1 MTFGR
6 FPSAWAPVLSAER
19 SNDDA
24 QEGQANGSESSQSHQ
39 CVEKDYGPQHT
50 AVPLRSVSKTYV
62 AAAFLAISERLAE
75 DPSSLYDDAPTKDG
89 SGKDVIRG
97 AISAGVKR
105 KIPVAEMV
113 PPDAS
118 LPPLPLLTTSVV
130 GDYFKPCGRLENATV
145 AQLLSM
151 AVMDD
156 RNKAAWFREYY
167 SPANLEK
174 YGQ

>member
-1 MTFGR
+1 MD
-6 FPSAWAPVLSAER
+6 PVVLGA
-19 SNDDA
+19 
-24 QEGQANGSESSQSHQ
+24 G
-39 CVEKDYGPQHT
+39 
-50 AVPLRSVSKTYV
+50 AV
-62 AAAFLAISERLAE
+62 
-75 DPSSLYDDAPTKDG
+75 
-89 SGKDVIRG
+89 
-97 AISAGVKR
+97 SAGVER

-167 SPANLEK
+167 SPANLQK
-174 YGQ
+174 YGR